1 MIREAI
7 LKRDKKSRALFILCM
22 ALYAAAFAGAI
33 RSLIVF
39 HWMGAFV
46 MFIRLVKTVL
56 MVPLPMLLATI
67 IMLRICNSAPWRR
80 AAANICWWY
89 LFSVYFIILCFG
101 LLGGFRREYDY
112 TYLAPNYN
120 LFTYSYFFASILGN
134 ALLFSPLALL
144 LPWKIHAKHNLAVS
158 AAILIGMVILFETV
172 QQLSHVGVFDIDD
185 ILLNSLGIAAGT
197 VLHIP
202 IDRLIKTHFA
212 IR

>member
-1 MIREAI
+1 MIRKAI
-7 LKRDKKSRALFILCM
+7 LKRNKKSRALFILCM
-22 ALYAAAFAGAI
+22 ALYAAAFSGAI

-89 LFSVYFIILCFG
+89 LFSVYFIILCFV

-112 TYLAPNYN
+112 TYLAPN
-120 LFTYSYFFASILGN
+120 
-134 ALLFSPLALL
+134 
-144 LPWKIHAKHNLAVS
+144 
-158 AAILIGMVILFETV
+158 
-172 QQLSHVGVFDIDD
+172 
-185 ILLNSLGIAAGT
+185 
-197 VLHIP
+197 
-202 IDRLIKTHFA
+202 
-212 IR
+212 

>member
-89 LFSVYFIILCFG
+89 LFSVYFIILCFV

-112 TYLAPNYN
+112 TYLAPNYIPFATLHSQFAN
-120 LFTYSYFFASILGN
+120 LFTIS
-134 ALLFSPLALL
+134 
-144 LPWKIHAKHNLAVS
+144 LPAYWATRCC
-158 AAILIGMVILFETV
+158 FR
-172 QQLSHVGVFDIDD
+172 
-185 ILLNSLGIAAGT
+185 
-197 VLHIP
+197 
-202 IDRLIKTHFA
+202 RLRCCCRGRYTRNITLPY
-212 IR
+212 RPQYL